1 MPSRRGFTLIEL
13 LVVIAIIGVLIALLL
28 PAVQAAREAARRAQ
42 CTNNLKQLGLAL
54 HNYHDAFNA
63 LPIAAIVT
71 WNASGS
77 PVFQGWGALAR
88 ILSFMEGQNKY
99 NAINFAFN
107 NETVVNSTVTST
119 GTSTFLCPSDP
130 RKDDSLLE
138 DGLTR
143 KNTNYGVNR
152 GDWYVWGG
160 RVSAV
165 SPRSP
170 FRTNVSVRFSEL
182 TDGLSSTILAAE
194 VKTRFPFLMDCGG
207 LSFAPINSLPIP
219 PPSASPSSIPQYTS
233 CPGDQAE
240 LRPDYG
246 HAGWEDGNIPESGF
260 TTAWTPNKSTPGRFS
275 GGMAFPDLDLVSLR
289 EEEGGPSFAA
299 VTARSYH
306 PGGVNILLGDGSV
319 RFVKDSI
326 NGFTWRGLGSING
339 GEVISADGLLTLV
352 GPMRRRGR
360 DAPDSLHHR

>member
-42 CTNNLKQLGLAL
+42 CSNNLKQIGLAM
-54 HNYHDAFNA
+54 HNYHDSFNA
-63 LPIAAIVT
+63 LPVATIVT
-71 WNASGS
+71 WSASGS
-77 PVFQGWGALAR
+77 PIFQGWGALAR

-99 NAINFAFN
+99 NAINFSFSNESPFN
-107 NETVVNSTVTST
+107 ATVTGT

-130 RKDDSLLE
+130 RMDDSLIE

-160 RVSAV
+160 RVSTV
-165 SPRSP
+165 PPRSP

-194 VKTRFPFLMDCGG
+194 VKTRFPFLMDCDG
-207 LSFAPINSLPIP
+207 LLFTPVNTQPIP
-219 PPSASPSSIPQYTS
+219 LPNASPASIPQYVGCS
-233 CPGDQAE
+233 GGLAE

-246 HAGWEDGNIPESGF
+246 HAGWEDANIPESGF
-260 TTAWTPNKSTPGRFS
+260 TTAWPPNKRTPGQFS
-275 GGMAFPDLDLVSLR
+275 GGASFADVDLVSLR

-306 PGGVNILLGDGSV
+306 PGGVNVLLGDGSV
-319 RFVKDSI
+319 RFVKDTI
-326 NGFTWRGLGSING
+326 NGFLWRGLGSVNG
-339 GEVISADGLLTLV
+339 GEIISAD
-352 GPMRRRGR
+352 
-360 DAPDSLHHR
+360 AY